1 MESHNK
7 KIGNYGE
14 DKAASYL
21 KLKGYEILSRNFRSG
36 RGGEIDIIAKDRKGV
51 LVFVEVKTRT
61 NNSMGDPADAVNYHK
76 KKHIINTA
84 LKYIHKNHLYEQ
96 DARFDVIEII
106 PRNGFFKIPK
116 INHIMEAF
124 EVDDV

>member
-84 LKYIHKNHLYEQ
+84 LKYIHKNISWLEDNLKAKNLSVKDIFYCFYKNNKLFIIKKTE
-96 DARFDVIEII
+96 VI
-106 PRNGFFKIPK
+106 
-116 INHIMEAF
+116 
-124 EVDDV
+124 